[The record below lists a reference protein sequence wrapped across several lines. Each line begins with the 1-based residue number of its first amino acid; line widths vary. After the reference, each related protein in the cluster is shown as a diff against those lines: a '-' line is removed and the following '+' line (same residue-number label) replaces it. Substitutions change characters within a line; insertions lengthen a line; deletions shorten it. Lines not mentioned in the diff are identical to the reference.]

1 MQERKFA
8 LMTLSASKD
17 ASEKAEWHQHLRR
30 TTPFS
35 DHPTQRVRRHL
46 LRSSRAP
53 RGAQLLC
60 LRGAHRGGEVR
71 AGFPAGKHRL
81 TIIKVK
87 ELILS
92 LVNKITNSS
101 NGDTTSV

>member
-1 MQERKFA
+1 MG
-8 LMTLSASKD
+8 LSFCD
-17 ASEKAEWHQHLRR
+17 CEEPAE
-30 TTPFS
+30 
-35 DHPTQRVRRHL
+35 VR
-46 LRSSRAP
+46 
-53 RGAQLLC
+53 
-60 LRGAHRGGEVR
+60 EVR

-101 NGDTTSV
+101 NGDTASV